1 MISNGPGIG
10 LNVMKADLRTVLVFG
25 FLTLAAVILGVAPA
39 AAQSGVLIPTSVK
52 DQPDSSILALTEM
65 TVSVSIDRQLARTRV
80 THIYANRTS
89 NPIEGTYV
97 FAVPT
102 TASIADFAVWDGDTR
117 IPGVILERRT
127 ARAIYEE
134 IAARAI
140 DPGLLEQEGDEDA
153 PTAFTV
159 RVAPIPAFG
168 TKRIEMEYTELLSV
182 DDLQSYYSLPLKP
195 SQYGIQ
201 AIGHLRIDISIA
213 SGFPLSGLDVKG
225 NQFPVAIDRE
235 EPTTIA
241 AHYEGTNLQP
251 AQDFAFSYSIAVPES
266 RLDVIAYRSPERI
279 SAAELRD
286 PSLAERQSDGYFQA
300 TALFNGSGRATG
312 VTAAGA
318 RPRSI
323 LFMLDTSLSM
333 SGEKLDRAYEAI
345 QAFIGS
351 LTPVDRFNLLLFND
365 DVALLGN
372 EPVPGTPENVERA
385 MALVRAS
392 YLSGGT
398 DFRGAFDSALK
409 AAADLPDVDGGRA
422 VVLITDGNPTLSTV
436 QTRQIVDAFR
446 AANDRGPKARLSVF
460 GIGADT
466 RVGLLAELAR
476 SSRGLFVWSRE
487 TDSLEFRLR
496 AFINKIGM
504 TPIDDVRLA
513 VDGGD
518 TYQVY
523 PDSGTTGYEGSAV
536 QFLGRYRKPGQA
548 AFRLTASSERGNI
561 NLSAG
566 LLLPDRDD
574 AHGEIPRLWARARVD
589 ALLADIELNGE
600 NEASIAEIIA
610 LSKRYKFVTPYT
622 SFLAAPRSLLR
633 PRTIRPGD
641 PVLRVATDPSVT
653 SVVAVFPFGLV
664 KRLAYLEDEGVWE
677 TRFLAPT
684 DMRDGQYACR
694 LVMTD
699 ASGRSFEELKRF
711 RIDSR
716 PPQLDVSIEP
726 GSARAG
732 SDVRIVVR
740 TDADA
745 RWISARL
752 FGASPVKVV
761 WDGAAK
767 ANVGRLR
774 LPAEL
779 PPGVYT
785 VQVTAEDFARN
796 GAVAEIRLEVL
807 AQ

>member
-1 MISNGPGIG
+1 
-10 LNVMKADLRTVLVFG
+10 MKADLRTVLVFG

-251 AQDFAFSYSIAVPES
+251 SQDFAFSYSIAVPES

-300 TALFNGSGRATG
+300 TALFNGSGRAPG

-318 RPRSI
+318 
-323 LFMLDTSLSM
+323 
-333 SGEKLDRAYEAI
+333 
-345 QAFIGS
+345 
-351 LTPVDRFNLLLFND
+351 
-365 DVALLGN
+365 
-372 EPVPGTPENVERA
+372 
-385 MALVRAS
+385 
-392 YLSGGT
+392 
-398 DFRGAFDSALK
+398 
-409 AAADLPDVDGGRA
+409 
-422 VVLITDGNPTLSTV
+422 
-436 QTRQIVDAFR
+436 
-446 AANDRGPKARLSVF
+446 
-460 GIGADT
+460 
-466 RVGLLAELAR
+466 
-476 SSRGLFVWSRE
+476 
-487 TDSLEFRLR
+487 
-496 AFINKIGM
+496 
-504 TPIDDVRLA
+504 
-513 VDGGD
+513 
-518 TYQVY
+518 
-523 PDSGTTGYEGSAV
+523 
-536 QFLGRYRKPGQA
+536 
-548 AFRLTASSERGNI
+548 
-561 NLSAG
+561 
-566 LLLPDRDD
+566 
-574 AHGEIPRLWARARVD
+574 
-589 ALLADIELNGE
+589 
-600 NEASIAEIIA
+600 
-610 LSKRYKFVTPYT
+610 
-622 SFLAAPRSLLR
+622 
-633 PRTIRPGD
+633 
-641 PVLRVATDPSVT
+641 
-653 SVVAVFPFGLV
+653 
-664 KRLAYLEDEGVWE
+664 
-677 TRFLAPT
+677 
-684 DMRDGQYACR
+684 
-694 LVMTD
+694 
-699 ASGRSFEELKRF
+699 
-711 RIDSR
+711 
-716 PPQLDVSIEP
+716 
-726 GSARAG
+726 
-732 SDVRIVVR
+732 
-740 TDADA
+740 
-745 RWISARL
+745 
-752 FGASPVKVV
+752 
-761 WDGAAK
+761 
-767 ANVGRLR
+767 
-774 LPAEL
+774 
-779 PPGVYT
+779 
-785 VQVTAEDFARN
+785 
-796 GAVAEIRLEVL
+796 
-807 AQ
+807 